1 MYNFISQQ
9 SLIWILLC
17 LCLILLALHL
27 KNALKK
33 KKEKQRQ
40 DLALAEAK
48 KEEKRMWDLREVL
61 PKLFTGAQ
69 LDHLRARHFI
79 FNVMRP
85 EERDAMAQW
94 FETHTEI
101 FGKIDFEKI
110 ISEEKRPL
118 LSFDEF
124 QSLFMVVFNEGYFDA
139 GVLPFGG
146 QLEMSQKLNWAQ
158 ARLRYALS
166 QNEGEDEMSRLA
178 KQVKFNLEDLA
189 RARKLVI
196 AEVENLKKQSFELD
210 QVLQRE
216 KDAEKER
223 WELFS
228 GVREFLKDWPEMKK
242 ALSLARSEY
251 DEHLKELVG
260 SKKSGITNIR
270 NTLEELLKDMNKV
283 KENLIYLEKWKIDV
297 EQKLKNL
304 LKESADHLD
313 KMLEQAMV
321 DIRKEREVKMEEISK
336 HVDETFR
343 NLSEYMEK
351 LENQIGGFSKFSSSL
366 PNNNVFARLVSLVFL
381 LVAITIGVWSSSRIL
396 EKDYFSTP
404 VVFSENQDDLLSDS
418 DPEKFVSI
426 EENEMPP
433 FYAVNEEEEIS
444 YYEEKE
450 YLEKESKILAE
461 PKLVPVP
468 SIEKEKKMAKKLVV
482 CQDKKCCLDRFGK
495 DTKTWPQAI
504 ECMRSIK

>member
-1 MYNFISQQ
+1 MNTFIAQQ
-9 SLIWILLC
+9 SLIWILGC
-17 LCLILLALHL
+17 LCLILFALHL

-48 KEEKRMWDLREVL
+48 KEEKRLFDLREVL

-79 FNVMRP
+79 FNVMRA
-85 EERDAMAQW
+85 EERDAMVQW
-94 FETHTEI
+94 FQTHVEI
-101 FGKIDFEKI
+101 FGEMDFEKI
-110 ISEEKRPL
+110 ISEDKRPSM
-118 LSFDEF
+118 SFDEF
-124 QSLFMVVFNEGYFDA
+124 QAFFMVVFNEGYFDS
-139 GVLPFGG
+139 GKLPFGG

-158 ARLRYALS
+158 ARLRSALS
-166 QNEGEDEMSRLA
+166 QNGGEDELSRLA

-189 RARKLVI
+189 RTRKLAV
-196 AEVENLKKQSFELD
+196 AELEALQKKSVELD
-210 QVLQRE
+210 QVLDKSE
-216 KDAEKER
+216 KAEKER
-223 WELFS
+223 WEMFIT
-228 GVREFLKDWPEMKK
+228 VRDFLKDWPEARK
-242 ALSLARSEY
+242 ALNLAKSEY
-251 DEHLKELVG
+251 DEHLKELINV
-260 SKKSGITNIR
+260 KKAGITNIR
-270 NTLEELLKDMNKV
+270 TSLENLVKDMDKAKNALLRLEE
-283 KENLIYLEKWKIDV
+283 WKKNV
-297 EQKLKNL
+297 EQKLGNL
-304 LKESADHLD
+304 VKENTNHLD

-321 DIRKEREVKMEEISK
+321 DIRKERETKMGEISK
-336 HVDETFR
+336 HVDDTFE

-433 FYAVNEEEEIS
+433 FYAVNEEEEVS
-444 YYEEKE
+444 YHEEKE
-450 YLEKESKILAE
+450 YLEKEATLVEE

-468 SIEKEKKMAKKLVV
+468 IMEKKTVKKSVA
-482 CQDKKCCLDRFGK
+482 CQDKKCCLDRFGRN
-495 DTKTWPQAI
+495 TKTWPQAI